1 LLSNAN
7 GVAAGG
13 LTAESQRL
21 GSAIAG
27 ITYGNGN
34 FNLGTGFQRVA
45 TATGKQLPVA
55 YDENSYVEYRMAVPV
70 GKKFQ
75 LKNINFYALGG
86 GSGNGKMIVRYSL
99 NDFLESDYA
108 GTI

>member
-1 LLSNAN
+1 MKKNIYFIIIGWLCLLQSVSAQTSETITWQLLSNAN

-75 LKNINFYALGG
+75 L
-86 GSGNGKMIVRYSL
+86 
-99 NDFLESDYA
+99 
-108 GTI
+108 